1 MGERPPT
8 RWSVVKIWLK
18 IIVTVVAGSVTYLL
32 TKSTD
37 QPEIWQLTMSIFVGG
52 IVLVVQVLVETAE
65 QVRGSAERG
74 AVELKRGADL
84 VESLSAANT
93 LLANAEKN
101 LGGDSVER
109 LVQAAAGLDRTRTA
123 QVRFADHEI
132 GRLTDLLEGLTAGR
146 AEYEGADRDW
156 LLGLTETATSSID
169 ATSMTSFSG
178 SRGFVDEGQYW
189 SSEPGRRY
197 LDRQQDAIARGV
209 RVRRVFLVSAKENPT
224 DEQIRAL
231 LGPHRAIRVETR
243 ILRSDRL
250 DRRFEGTLTD
260 FVLFD
265 QQISY
270 DLHSAYSL
278 DEDTPP
284 LVAMVALVVGERRLA
299 DRRQLFQSLWN
310 AASEWSDP
318 QEDGPA
324 AEHTLTRTD

>member
-8 RWSVVKIWLK
+8 PWSVVKIWLK

-156 LLGLTETATSSID
+156 LLGLTET
-169 ATSMTSFSG
+169 
-178 SRGFVDEGQYW
+178 
-189 SSEPGRRY
+189 
-197 LDRQQDAIARGV
+197 
-209 RVRRVFLVSAKENPT
+209 
-224 DEQIRAL
+224 
-231 LGPHRAIRVETR
+231 
-243 ILRSDRL
+243 
-250 DRRFEGTLTD
+250 
-260 FVLFD
+260 
-265 QQISY
+265 
-270 DLHSAYSL
+270 
-278 DEDTPP
+278 
-284 LVAMVALVVGERRLA
+284 
-299 DRRQLFQSLWN
+299 
-310 AASEWSDP
+310 
-318 QEDGPA
+318 
-324 AEHTLTRTD
+324 